1 MSLYVSPHPMSGC
14 HGWMDGWIKVEELD
28 VVTVTVRARPAS
40 LGELVTY
47 SCLVF
52 RATATAS
59 VIRPLIINDQH
70 NRVCSATVI

>member
-1 MSLYVSPHPMSGC
+1 MSGC
-14 HGWMDGWIKVEELD
+14 HGWMDGWIKVEEPE
-28 VVTVTVRARPAS
+28 VVAVTVRARSAS

-52 RATATAS
+52 RATAKAS

-70 NRVCSATVI
+70 NNQIITEFAVLRMFFEHT